1 MNRIIY
7 LAAVLLPV
15 GLSSEEEMP
24 TLLELIKEL
33 FAFDVSG
40 YENLNFGTGILTGL
54 RGLIIA
60 LNPVLPVLQQLSC
73 RIKKQIRHQ
82 KKQEK
87 YRNCK

>member
-7 LAAVLLPV
+7 LAALLLPV

-24 TLLELIKEL
+24 TLLELMKEL

-54 RGLIIA
+54 GGG
-60 LNPVLPVLQQLSC
+60 
-73 RIKKQIRHQ
+73 RIRLDT
-82 KKQEK
+82 
-87 YRNCK
+87 